1 MDCPCGSDTDYQVC
15 CRIYHNGKNAPT
27 AEKLMRSR
35 YSAYVKGLSDYVHK
49 TWHTTTRPSKRD
61 LAGQEPVEWLG
72 LEVLKTQGG
81 TAEDQQGTVEFIA
94 SFQEQGK
101 LGKLHEMSRFI
112 KERGKWFYVD
122 GDYDSQ

>member
-1 MDCPCGSDTDYQVC
+1 MNCPCGSMTEYQVC
-15 CRIYHNGKNAPT
+15 CRLYHNGKNAPT
-27 AEKLMRSR
+27 AAILMRSR

-72 LEVLKTQGG
+72 LQVVRTEQG
-81 TAEDQQGTVEFIA
+81 EPQDQQGIVEFIA

-101 LGKLHEMSRFI
+101 AGQLHETSRFI

-122 GDYDSQ
+122 GDYTSQ